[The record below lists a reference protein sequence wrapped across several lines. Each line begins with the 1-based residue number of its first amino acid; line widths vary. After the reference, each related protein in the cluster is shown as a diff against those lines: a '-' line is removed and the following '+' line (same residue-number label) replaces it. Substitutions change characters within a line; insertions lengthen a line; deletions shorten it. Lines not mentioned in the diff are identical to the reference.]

1 MDQMA
6 TLSASVAE
14 TFWPGILGFLHGIPL
29 HHLVLAAAISGSVRI
44 GRRRA
49 WPLYLIFAGLY
60 LIMIVIWWFPG
71 MGRLIIPVWP
81 VVVAGILEEG
91 SHFGSLCAASIKNP
105 RFKMIPRWALIALAI
120 WMVIRNDDVTYRK
133 TAEIY
138 STEIA
143 QRAKDRE
150 AYRWM
155 IDHGGPDP
163 VVLAWKEGSSYLYT
177 GLPSSHDLF
186 LEKIPEAD
194 EGVGARAHPVLR
206 PGEFKSAMLL
216 ILASDVGTSEGMDTL
231 RRPAEA
237 LPGSHLEFTSPG
249 ALVYRLPVPAEG
261 SRP

>member
-1 MDQMA
+1 
-6 TLSASVAE
+6 
-14 TFWPGILGFLHGIPL
+14 
-29 HHLVLAAAISGSVRI
+29 
-44 GRRRA
+44 
-49 WPLYLIFAGLY
+49 
-60 LIMIVIWWFPG
+60 
-71 MGRLIIPVWP
+71 

-120 WMVIRNDDVTYRK
+120 WMVVRNDDVTYRK

-261 SRP
+261 SRQ